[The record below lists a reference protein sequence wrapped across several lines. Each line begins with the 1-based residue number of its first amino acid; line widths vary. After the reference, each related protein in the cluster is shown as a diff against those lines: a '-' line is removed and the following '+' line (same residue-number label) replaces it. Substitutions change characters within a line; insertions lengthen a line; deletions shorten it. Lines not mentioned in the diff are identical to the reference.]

1 MEMRANGVVK
11 VTREAQRKIYIQELQ
26 DRGITTNEN
35 GVKIENLDYR
45 SLLSQ
50 LTLIRFKEIDV
61 VNAESKWF

>member
-26 DRGITTNEN
+26 DRGITTSKD
-35 GVKIENLDYR
+35 GVKIEDLDYR
-45 SLLSQ
+45 SLLSE
-50 LTLIRFKEIDV
+50 LTLIKFKEIDV